1 MAFALAELYEA
12 CQLNKTLTHAAYGNL
27 GGVRGAIAKRADAAY
42 NKLDDDARNPTFRT
56 PLVEVAYFTA
66 CLAN

>member
-1 MAFALAELYEA
+1 VEFAAGE
-12 CQLNKTLTHAAYGNL
+12 KGIRLTPE
-27 GGVRGAIAKRADAAY
+27 
-42 NKLDDDARNPTFRT
+42 PTFRT

>member
-1 MAFALAELYEA
+1 MS
-12 CQLNKTLTHAAYGNL
+12 
-27 GGVRGAIAKRADAAY
+27 
-42 NKLDDDARNPTFRT
+42 KLKQEEKEILEPTFRT